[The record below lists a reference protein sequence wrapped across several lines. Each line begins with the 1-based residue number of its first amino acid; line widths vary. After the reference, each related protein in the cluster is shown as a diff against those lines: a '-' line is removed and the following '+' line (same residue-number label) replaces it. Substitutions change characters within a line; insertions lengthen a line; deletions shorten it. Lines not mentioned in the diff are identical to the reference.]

1 MTYGSNARVVVPG
14 TASFRQATRYD
25 DAEEDTLCAADRMAL
40 FGRLTNF
47 NRYYNSGCTQH
58 DIDRFSADW
67 KLLLRADFTIKEMGE
82 IFRAVSDALIQTD
95 WDNPDFYKAS
105 RKTILENWP
114 AWEDHVLNKISKARA
129 GDAICVYNECAA
141 LRIKPSHKLSGAVH
155 SLVARTIGVLKPPHF
170 AKYLI
175 ASATL
180 KDPVPSQHVLKLCT
194 AIGRFSQTM
203 DKEGIRV
210 LWAAAALHSFTG
222 NEAYIRLAQNIKLPD
237 VSGIPTSWQKMIYD
251 AHSWFGWDS
260 PVPNPNGETPVTSN
274 TEKMLKEDFTKCG
287 FPTCEG
293 CFIPEFPQAIDFS
306 FEADGRNVWIE
317 CDGPSHF
324 LDNPMGKYFP
334 HVYDGKTLFRA
345 ALIQRVNEVGRVLHT
360 PFIVTNLIFSKS
372 TSFDA
377 KKNMLEFLASAAKHM
392 AHGTTA
398 LADLRYDGEHID
410 MLMMPL
416 EPGKGI
422 GAPFAQM
429 RVR

>member
-25 DAEEDTLCAADRMAL
+25 DAEEDTLSAADRMAL
-40 FGRLTNF
+40 FDRLTYF
-47 NRYYNSGCTQH
+47 NRHYNSGCPQH

-67 KLLLRADFTIKEMGE
+67 KLLLRADFSTKEMGE
-82 IFRAVSDALIQTD
+82 ILRAVSDPLTQAD
-95 WDNPDFYKAS
+95 WDNPDFYKGS
-105 RKTILENWP
+105 RKTILENW
-114 AWEDHVLNKISKARA
+114 ATWERDVLKNMRTARA
-129 GDAICVYNECAA
+129 GDAICVYNVCAA
-141 LRIKPSHKLSGAVH
+141 LRIKPSSELSSVVH
-155 SLVARTIGVLKPPHF
+155 NLVARTAGVLKPPHF

-210 LWAAAALHSFTG
+210 LWAAAALHSLTG
-222 NEAYIRLAQNIKLPD
+222 NEAYKKLARSFKLPNIQD
-237 VSGIPTSWQKMIYD
+237 MPVTWQKMIYD

-260 PVPNPNGETPVTSN
+260 PVPNPNRETPVTSN
-274 TEKMLKEDFTKCG
+274 TEKMLRAEFARCG
-287 FPTCEG
+287 FPTREAR
-293 CFIPEFPQAIDFS
+293 FIPEFPNAIDFS
-306 FEADGRNVWIE
+306 LGADSGDVWIE
-317 CDGPSHF
+317 CDGPNHF
-324 LDNPMGKYFP
+324 LDNPMGRSFP

-345 ALIQRVNEVGRVLHT
+345 GLVQQVNQVGRILHAPFSVTDLILAKAT
-360 PFIVTNLIFSKS
+360 P
-372 TSFDA
+372 FDA
-377 KKNMLEFLASAAKHM
+377 KKSMLEFLASAAKYM
-392 AHGTTA
+392 TAGSTA

-422 GAPFAQM
+422 GVPFAQM